1 MNRKKT
7 TKSVR
12 LTARSEVAVRR
23 PLVAGSAAVVA
34 VEGAAAGSISEDTMG
49 PFFPA
54 GPPVRLM
61 GPGLAVSTHR

>member
-1 MNRKKT
+1 
-7 TKSVR
+7 
-12 LTARSEVAVRR
+12 
-23 PLVAGSAAVVA
+23 
-34 VEGAAAGSISEDTMG
+34 MG